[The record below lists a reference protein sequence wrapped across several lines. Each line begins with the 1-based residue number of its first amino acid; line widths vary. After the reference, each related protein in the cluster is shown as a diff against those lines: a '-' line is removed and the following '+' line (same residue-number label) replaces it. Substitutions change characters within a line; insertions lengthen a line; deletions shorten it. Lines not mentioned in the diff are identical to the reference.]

1 MAEGINYIIGN
12 SLVNELED
20 KKLARMLKPLK
31 EKQADQTLNSTINED
46 DAIKAKTNLFQICA
60 DLRNEVLA
68 LSKQVKS
75 LQVKVDELENES
87 TVMKSALNS
96 VSKFQLS
103 PRLAK

>member
-1 MAEGINYIIGN
+1 MGKSMFQNCCNLFKVYRHIAW
-12 SLVNELED
+12 
-20 KKLARMLKPLK
+20 
-31 EKQADQTLNSTINED
+31 TI
-46 DAIKAKTNLFQICA
+46 FQICA

-103 PRLAK
+103 PRLVK

>member
-46 DAIKAKTNLFQICA
+46 DAIKAKTNLLVQAIYDKYVPNLEQIA
-60 DLRNEVLA
+60 T
-68 LSKQVKS
+68 K
-75 LQVKVDELENES
+75 
-87 TVMKSALNS
+87 MK
-96 VSKFQLS
+96 
-103 PRLAK
+103 